1 MRIKLL
7 PVFQG
12 SEYRDRPTM
21 KKQTTVKVTAMTT
34 GTFGLSERK
43 EQSQIKS
50 WPVLCT
56 VKKLKWQ
63 GRANL
68 ERPRVEGEAISV
80 DEHPQG
86 CQGDEEPASKGG
98 KVDELVDLSG
108 EYHHHHQGVLET
120 DNTAMMTY
128 SCGDV
133 VTSKAPFTCTVH
145 HFPSFI
151 VFLANMSPTR
161 WLC

>member
-50 WPVLCT
+50 WPVL
-56 VKKLKWQ
+56 VHSEKIKMA
-63 GRANL
+63 R
-68 ERPRVEGEAISV
+68 
-80 DEHPQG
+80 
-86 CQGDEEPASKGG
+86 
-98 KVDELVDLSG
+98 
-108 EYHHHHQGVLET
+108 
-120 DNTAMMTY
+120 
-128 SCGDV
+128 
-133 VTSKAPFTCTVH
+133 TC
-145 HFPSFI
+145 
-151 VFLANMSPTR
+151 
-161 WLC
+161 

>member
-50 WPVLCT
+50 WSVL
-56 VKKLKWQ
+56 
-63 GRANL
+63 
-68 ERPRVEGEAISV
+68 
-80 DEHPQG
+80 
-86 CQGDEEPASKGG
+86 
-98 KVDELVDLSG
+98 
-108 EYHHHHQGVLET
+108 
-120 DNTAMMTY
+120 
-128 SCGDV
+128 
-133 VTSKAPFTCTVH
+133 VH
-145 HFPSFI
+145 SEKI
-151 VFLANMSPTR
+151 
-161 WLC
+161 